1 VMNTRCKILVVDDLP
16 DWRKTLTGLLV
27 EEGYEAQAAGS
38 VAEAVKLLEAN
49 HFDLALLD
57 VRLDES
63 DENNIEGLDLA
74 AKIKDRWPNVKT
86 IIITGYGTPN
96 TVQRAM
102 EPDKHGK
109 RLVQDFIEKTQTD
122 TLSQVVKRVLAQ

>member
-1 VMNTRCKILVVDDLP
+1 MNTRCKILVVDDLP
-16 DWRKTLTGLLV
+16 DWRMTLSGLLV
-27 EEGYEAQAAGS
+27 EEGYEARAAGS
-38 VAEAVKLLEAN
+38 VAEAIKLLEAN

-63 DENNIEGLDLA
+63 DENNTEGLDLA
-74 AKIKDRWPNVKT
+74 AEIKRRWPEVKT
-86 IIITGYGTPN
+86 VIITGYGTPD
-96 TVQRAM
+96 TARRAM

-122 TLSQVVKRVLAQ
+122 TLGQVVKRVLAQ